1 MKLIYPAYS
10 EAKTRFKKAHK
21 QFDEV
26 IAENPSI
33 DENSS
38 LEQKVDFIKA
48 FQELSNSYDA
58 IVTYDDYNDE
68 MEKYKVLRKQS
79 TTLEDYIGVYNTV
92 KGSIEPIG
100 PTPPTE
106 FKDITFFSDHFSK
119 IYNVDSAYINKLL
132 GDYTPNSLVTKEQ
145 VIDALHK
152 RNKPVPVIETY
163 NNLFDSFDKLET
175 TEDIFAMKHRQFL

>member
-26 IAENPSI
+26 IVENPSI

-68 MEKYKVLRKQS
+68 MEKSKVLREQS
-79 TTLEDYIGVYNTV
+79 TTLE
-92 KGSIEPIG
+92 
-100 PTPPTE
+100 
-106 FKDITFFSDHFSK
+106 
-119 IYNVDSAYINKLL
+119 
-132 GDYTPNSLVTKEQ
+132 
-145 VIDALHK
+145 
-152 RNKPVPVIETY
+152 
-163 NNLFDSFDKLET
+163 
-175 TEDIFAMKHRQFL
+175 